1 MAYFDTKSHLFCRMN
16 VIHSSWYMGFWWEG
30 SLVMLHTYNCKHL
43 SSSPVVNHIFSCNG
57 SSEKQTSSIS
67 LVAGFLLLIHHH
79 FFCLFVHLPSLYRLR
94 EFIKHVVEVPKSLFI
109 NFLCLFV
116 LKNNLVVLGFF
127 ELIMHLSWEIIILE
141 ICVWSK
147 QNWTWYDLWYIFYEC
162 YALNVI
168 QTLNFAL
175 WR

>member
-1 MAYFDTKSHLFCRMN
+1 MAYFDTKSHLFWRMK

-79 FFCLFVHLPSLYRLR
+79 FFCLFVHLPSLDSESSLN
-94 EFIKHVVEVPKSLFI
+94 IVVEVPKSLFI

-116 LKNNLVVLGFF
+116 LKNNLAVLVFF
-127 ELIMHLSWEIIILE
+127 
-141 ICVWSK
+141 
-147 QNWTWYDLWYIFYEC
+147 
-162 YALNVI
+162 
-168 QTLNFAL
+168 
-175 WR
+175 